1 MRNMTRSNIYIL
13 IGASV
18 ICILLSMLMGKC
30 SRTES
35 QTKVEADTAFQEHI
49 DTEHLT
55 HAVTKRRP
63 QPTRTDTIF
72 VTDAQF
78 GCLTDGAQ
86 TQEVAQHIKK
96 TYEVDSLHIDTT
108 CTPPASVNYHL
119 LVRTDNYDV
128 DSISLRFNVDYPKI
142 IQTQTITKTIT
153 KKKRWN
159 YGIQTGFGY
168 GIYNRKP
175 DLYIGVGLTY
185 NF

>member
-1 MRNMTRSNIYIL
+1 MRIMTRSDIYIM
-13 IGASV
+13 IGVSV

-30 SRTES
+30 SKTEI
-35 QTKVEADTAFQEHI
+35 QTKVETDTVFQERI
-49 DTEHLT
+49 DTIHLT
-55 HAVTKRRP
+55 HTVTRYRP

-72 VTDAQF
+72 ITD
-78 GCLTDGAQ
+78 AQ

-128 DSISLRFNVDYPKI
+128 DSIALRFNVDYPKI
-142 IQTQTITKTIT
+142 TQTQTITKTVT
-153 KKKRWN
+153 RKKHWN

-168 GIYNRKP
+168 GVYNRKP
-175 DLYIGVGLTY
+175 DLYIGVGINY
-185 NF
+185 NM

>member
-1 MRNMTRSNIYIL
+1 MRIMTRSDIYIM
-13 IGASV
+13 IGVSV

-30 SRTES
+30 SKTEI
-35 QTKVEADTAFQEHI
+35 QTKVETDTVFQERI
-49 DTEHLT
+49 DTIHLT
-55 HAVTKRRP
+55 HTVTRYRP

-72 VTDAQF
+72 ITD
-78 GCLTDGAQ
+78 AQ

-108 CTPPASVNYHL
+108 CIPPASVNYHL

-128 DSISLRFNVDYPKI
+128 DSIALRFNVNYPKI
-142 IQTQTITKTIT
+142 TQTQTITKTVT

-168 GIYNRKP
+168 GVYNRKP
-175 DLYIGVGLTY
+175 DLYIGVGIQY
-185 NF
+185 NM

>member
-1 MRNMTRSNIYIL
+1 MTRSDIYML
-13 IGASV
+13 IGVSV
-18 ICILLSMLMGKC
+18 ICILLSMTMGKC
-30 SRTES
+30 SRTEIK
-35 QTKVEADTAFQEHI
+35 TKVETDTVFQERI
-49 DTEHLT
+49 DTIHLT
-55 HAVTKRRP
+55 HTVTRYRP

-72 VTDAQF
+72 VTD
-78 GCLTDGAQ
+78 AQ

-119 LVRTDNYDV
+119 LVRTDNNDV
-128 DSISLRFNVDYPKI
+128 DSIALRFNVNYPKI
-142 IQTQTITKTIT
+142 TQTQTITKTIT

-175 DLYIGVGLTY
+175 DLYIGVGLQY
-185 NF
+185 NI

>member
-1 MRNMTRSNIYIL
+1 ML
-13 IGASV
+13 IGVSV

-30 SRTES
+30 SKTEI
-35 QTKVEADTAFQEHI
+35 QTKVETDTVFQERI
-49 DTEHLT
+49 DTIHLT
-55 HAVTKRRP
+55 HTVTRYRP

-72 VTDAQF
+72 ITD
-78 GCLTDGAQ
+78 TQ

-96 TYEVDSLHIDTT
+96 TYEVDSLQIDTT
-108 CTPPASVNYHL
+108 STPHGMVSYHL

-128 DSISLRFNVDYPKI
+128 DSIALRFNVDYPKI
-142 IQTQTITKTIT
+142 IQTQTITKTVT

-175 DLYIGVGLTY
+175 DLYIGVGIQY
-185 NF
+185 NI

>member
-1 MRNMTRSNIYIL
+1 MRIMTRSDIYIM
-13 IGASV
+13 IGVSV

-30 SRTES
+30 SRTEI
-35 QTKVEADTAFQEHI
+35 QTKVETDTVFQERI
-49 DTEHLT
+49 DTIHIT
-55 HAVTKRRP
+55 HTVTRYRP

-72 VTDAQF
+72 VTD
-78 GCLTDGAQ
+78 AQ

-128 DSISLRFNVDYPKI
+128 DSIALRFNVDYPKI
-142 IQTQTITKTIT
+142 IQTQTITKTVT
-153 KKKRWN
+153 RKKHWN

-175 DLYIGVGLTY
+175 DLYIGVGIQY
-185 NF
+185 NM

>member
-1 MRNMTRSNIYIL
+1 MTRSDIYIL
-13 IGASV
+13 IGVSV
-18 ICILLSMLMGKC
+18 ICILLSMTMGKC
-30 SRTES
+30 SRTEI
-35 QTKVEADTAFQEHI
+35 QTKVETDTVFQERI
-49 DTEHLT
+49 DTMHIT
-55 HAVTKRRP
+55 HTVTRYRP

-72 VTDAQF
+72 VTD
-78 GCLTDGAQ
+78 AQ

-119 LVRTDNYDV
+119 LVRTDNYDI
-128 DSISLRFNVDYPKI
+128 DSIALRFNVDYPKI

-168 GIYNRKP
+168 GICNRKP
-175 DLYIGVGLTY
+175 DLYIGVGLQY
-185 NF
+185 NI